1 MADTKSSPYDGR
13 PDGESPDIHRLAEA
27 ILAAI
32 QSRVDSGP
40 PGLTPAEE
48 RDIAFGEAALAA
60 ITAGLSLEAS
70 PITVTGISPTAG
82 KAGETVTIS
91 GTNFTPGATVSF
103 GAAQATPGDVNVV
116 SAKEIR
122 AKAPP
127 GSKTV
132 PVTVDA
138 SAPTSAG
145 QFTYQ

>member
-1 MADTKSSPYDGR
+1 MPDTKSSPYSQA
-13 PDGESPDIHRLAEA
+13 DGESPEIHRLAEA

-32 QSRVDSGP
+32 HSRLDPSP

-48 RDIAFGEAALAA
+48 RDIAFGEAALAT
-60 ITAGLSLEAS
+60 ITAGLSLEVS

-82 KAGETVTIS
+82 KAGQTVIIS
-91 GTNFTPGATVSF
+91 GTNFTPGVTVNF
-103 GAAQATPGDVNVV
+103 GAGQATPGDVNVV
-116 SAKEIR
+116 SAEEIR
-122 AKAPP
+122 VKAPP

-138 SAPTSAG
+138 SAPTSAA